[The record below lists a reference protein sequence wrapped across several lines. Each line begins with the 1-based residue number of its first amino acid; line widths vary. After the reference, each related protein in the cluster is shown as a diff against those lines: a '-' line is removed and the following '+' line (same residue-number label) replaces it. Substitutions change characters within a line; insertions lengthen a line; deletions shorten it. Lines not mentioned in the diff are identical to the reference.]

1 MEWIILIISVIVI
14 IISLNTFIT
23 NITNKKETYYYV
35 SFLLKNAKQCYNKN
49 R

>member
-23 NITNKKETYYYV
+23 NIAKKKETYY
-35 SFLLKNAKQCYNKN
+35 
-49 R
+49 